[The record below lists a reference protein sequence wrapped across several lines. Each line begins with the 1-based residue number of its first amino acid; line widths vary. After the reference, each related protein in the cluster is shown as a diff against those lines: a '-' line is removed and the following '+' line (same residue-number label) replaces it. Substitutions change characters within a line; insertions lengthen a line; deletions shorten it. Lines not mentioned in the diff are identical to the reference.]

1 MAIGILGYKARM
13 IALPRLGRACGLL
26 LGFTVLVGAGLGATG
41 GPATAQ
47 DFSWFGGFLG
57 GGTPQRS
64 YNAPTYPGYDTGG
77 ADVDSGRRER
87 RHRAQ
92 RRKKPQVD
100 QAQQAAPAK
109 PKTPVKNATVFVG
122 VFGDSLGV
130 LLSNGLD
137 EALADR
143 PEVGVIHKAKGST
156 GLVAESFYNWPKTID
171 DYLARQPKM
180 GKDSEEK
187 TDKGKAEKDKD
198 ASDKD
203 KKSKVAQ
210 DKDKGKDKPEK
221 IDVAVMMIGSND
233 RQPISQDGKTY
244 QRGSEEWN
252 TIYRKRVTAIAE
264 AFQKKKIP
272 LIWVGIPIT
281 KDDDFADDMAA
292 LNEIYRDV
300 ASKTG
305 ATYVDTW
312 EAFSDDTGK
321 FAAFGPDI
329 NGQNVRLRSSDG
341 IHFTPA
347 GARKLAH
354 FVETP
359 VRHDLDGKMP
369 PPQLPTAETPSTD
382 GKDKVATEK
391 GGQGK
396 DGKGKEA
403 KPSVALMKPE
413 AGPIKNLGD
422 APSAKDGQ
430 LAQTPHAE
438 SPVSLDQVATK
449 GSSDAAPPGRADN
462 FRWPAAG
469 APQP

>member
-1 MAIGILGYKARM
+1 M
-13 IALPRLGRACGLL
+13 IWLSRFSRAGGLRLAL
-26 LGFTVLVGAGLGATG
+26 TVLLGAGLFGTG
-41 GPATAQ
+41 GPSAAQ
-47 DFSWFGGFLG
+47 DFGWFGGFLG

-64 YNAPTYPGYDTGG
+64 YNAPSYPSYDTGG
-77 ADVDSGRRER
+77 ADADSGRRER

-92 RRKKPQVD
+92 RRKRPQVE
-100 QAQQAAPAK
+100 QVQQAAPAK
-109 PKTPVKNATVFVG
+109 PKTPAKNATVFVG

-143 PEVGVIHKAKGST
+143 QEVGVVHKAKGST
-156 GLVAESFYNWPKTID
+156 GLVAESFYNWPKAID
-171 DYLARQPKM
+171 DYLAKQPKSA
-180 GKDSEEK
+180 KESEKAADKEK
-187 TDKGKAEKDKD
+187 AENDQADKGKDL
-198 ASDKD
+198 SGKD
-203 KKSKVAQ
+203 KKSKAAKDN
-210 DKDKGKDKPEK
+210 DKDKSEK

-233 RQPISQDGKTY
+233 RQPITEGGKTY

-252 TIYRKRVTAIAE
+252 TIYRKRVMAIAE
-264 AFQKKKIP
+264 AFQRKRIP

-292 LNEIYRDV
+292 LNEIYRDI

-312 EAFSDDTGK
+312 EAFSDDNGN

-329 NGQNVRLRSSDG
+329 NGQNTRLRSSDG
-341 IHFTPA
+341 VHFTAA

-359 VRHDLDGKMP
+359 VRRDLDGKMP
-369 PPQLPTAETPSTD
+369 PPQLPTAETPSPD
-382 GKDKVATEK
+382 GKDKVATDK

-403 KPSVALMKPE
+403 RPSVALVKPE
-413 AGPIKNLGD
+413 AGPIKNLGEIP
-422 APSAKDGQ
+422 AAKDGQ
-430 LAQTPHAE
+430 LAQTPHAAA
-438 SPVSLDQVATK
+438 PVSLDQVATK
-449 GSSDAAPPGRADN
+449 GSSDAAPAGRADN